1 MWFDNSTNLSAG
13 HGPVTRFVTDPQAIT
28 TNTWVHY
35 AVTWDNDTRT
45 MVLYRNGS
53 NVSACNLA
61 PSWSGST
68 GQLGIGKYSGGDIFN
83 GYLDDVRVF
92 NRCLTAE
99 HVQTIFTAVNPL
111 LLINRVTSATP
122 VAAYSL
128 KLVNSSYSNPVV
140 QLRRSS
146 DNNTLDFYSTSN
158 GTLTTGAAA
167 TGTSYF
173 TWIGAN
179 TAFVVTWYD
188 QTGRGKHVTQAT
200 QTLQPPL
207 VNDGASGFCVYTA
220 SNRFLS
226 GPNVF
231 DITSTN
237 NMHLIMTSKEITRLH
252 SVLIS
257 LHGQNVGEP
266 RFFIHGPFT
275 NGIWYWA
282 PLNFGDNRAFS
293 SSSTAVGERIVFS
306 GYKDPVTIKNGF
318 RLNSG
323 QSNVSTTN
331 TSAPVSGGI
340 VFNVTS
346 GGYSN
351 NHYIYDAYVFNGRL
365 SASDESYMESNC
377 AFQLPVNQV
386 TSASPVA
393 LYGMK
398 LMNSNFTS
406 PVIQLRRSSDNNI
419 LDFHS
424 TSNGILSTGAGGT
437 GTLYTS
443 WIGANTAH
451 VVTWYDQSGRGK
463 HVSQATQAN
472 QPTIVNDGAAGFAV
486 YVSANRSLTGGNIF
500 DTNSVS
506 NMHLVVALK
515 EKGRA
520 DNAVISF
527 NGGNINIPRFSL
539 HAPWTDNNWFWD
551 AGDFSGNRANGG
563 NLTPSINTR
572 VVFSGYKSTASSNNG
587 FRLNRGTLIT
597 SSQNTATSVTGGI
610 RLNINTSGWVSNHY
624 IYNVAIFNNRLS
636 TADEIIMES
645 FV

>member
-1 MWFDNSTNLSAG
+1 MSNHLPIGNIISSYSGVEHYMWFDNSTNLSAG

-158 GTLTTGAAA
+158 GTLTTGA
-167 TGTSYF
+167 
-173 TWIGAN
+173 
-179 TAFVVTWYD
+179 
-188 QTGRGKHVTQAT
+188 
-200 QTLQPPL
+200 
-207 VNDGASGFCVYTA
+207 
-220 SNRFLS
+220 
-226 GPNVF
+226 
-231 DITSTN
+231 
-237 NMHLIMTSKEITRLH
+237 
-252 SVLIS
+252 
-257 LHGQNVGEP
+257 
-266 RFFIHGPFT
+266 
-275 NGIWYWA
+275 
-282 PLNFGDNRAFS
+282 
-293 SSSTAVGERIVFS
+293 
-306 GYKDPVTIKNGF
+306 
-318 RLNSG
+318 
-323 QSNVSTTN
+323 
-331 TSAPVSGGI
+331 
-340 VFNVTS
+340 
-346 GGYSN
+346 
-351 NHYIYDAYVFNGRL
+351 
-365 SASDESYMESNC
+365 
-377 AFQLPVNQV
+377 
-386 TSASPVA
+386 
-393 LYGMK
+393 
-398 LMNSNFTS
+398 
-406 PVIQLRRSSDNNI
+406 
-419 LDFHS
+419 
-424 TSNGILSTGAGGT
+424 GGT

-463 HVSQATQAN
+463 HVTQATQAN

-486 YVSANRSLTGGNIF
+486 YVSANRSLIGGNIF
-500 DTNSVS
+500 DTDTVS
-506 NMHLVVALK
+506 NMHLVVSLR

-527 NGGNINIPRFSL
+527 NGGNINVPRFSL
-539 HAPWTDNNWFWD
+539 HAPWSDNNWFWD

-563 NLTPSINTR
+563 NLECFAFLCWDTFFIP
-572 VVFSGYKSTASSNNG
+572 
-587 FRLNRGTLIT
+587 
-597 SSQNTATSVTGGI
+597 
-610 RLNINTSGWVSNHY
+610 
-624 IYNVAIFNNRLS
+624 
-636 TADEIIMES
+636 E
-645 FV
+645 